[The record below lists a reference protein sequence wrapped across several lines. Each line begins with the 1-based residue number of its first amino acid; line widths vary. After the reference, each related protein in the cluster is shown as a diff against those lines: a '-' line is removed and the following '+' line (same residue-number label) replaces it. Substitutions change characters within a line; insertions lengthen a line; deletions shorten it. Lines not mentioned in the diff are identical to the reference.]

1 MKLLS
6 SAVARNCKKFSC
18 HFLLEFSPENY
29 FLIVS
34 QERLYSSAANNFRSI
49 LQSQLDGIKEA
60 GTFKSERVI
69 TSPQK
74 SKISV
79 EGMKTKVLNFCANN
93 YLGLS
98 ANEEIKE
105 HAKLALDKYGSGLSS
120 VRFIC
125 GKMKHFSFD
134 QRDIDIDFLFL

>member
-1 MKLLS
+1 MKLLL
-6 SAVARNCKKFSC
+6 SAVVNQNCKKISFSISR
-18 HFLLEFSPENY
+18 FFTDNLLVTNQRFY
-29 FLIVS
+29 
-34 QERLYSSAANNFRSI
+34 SAAATSFRAI

-69 TSPQK
+69 TSPQT
-74 SKISV
+74 SKITV
-79 EGMKTKVLNFCANN
+79 DGMKTKVLNFCANN

-105 HAKLALDKYGSGLSS
+105 HAKWALDHYGSGLSS

-125 GKMKHFSFD
+125 GEFE
-134 QRDIDIDFLFL
+134 